1 MTRVCCTWITKSPN
15 FIIAGQGVVTGQ
27 CKVGYYCGR
36 GSDRE
41 DPTDGVT
48 GDICPAGRYCSKYT
62 NNHNIGNELIMVN
75 LP

>member
-1 MTRVCCTWITKSPN
+1 
-15 FIIAGQGVVTGQ
+15 VVIVTDCIGRSETN
-27 CKVGYYCGR
+27 YNTSGR